1 MNLSLSITVGLNGS
15 ENADR
20 PVEMKDEDEDKEHG
34 GPKEDS
40 SVPEGAE
47 ADQDFNLS
55 EVIDPI
61 ANTFP
66 HGM

>member
-1 MNLSLSITVGLNGS
+1 MSITVGLKGS

-20 PVEMKDEDEDKEHG
+20 PVEMKDEDKEQG
-34 GPKEDS
+34 GPKEDT

-61 ANTFP
+61 ANTIP